1 MEQVTCLTGAFKKR
15 SAHNQLEVCGGE
27 SPAGSAGVVAS
38 QLHSV
43 RMMPAVRE
51 NHYHVAVISAAI
63 VALVTCVM
71 VYRFCRQVDLMA
83 ARFQLDTGPQSTLLY
98 DRHGQ
103 LVFSLHEEERI
114 DRRLNELA
122 TSPQHIIPGHD
133 PQVMKRYPAPT
144 SDLQGIVVRLD

>member
-1 MEQVTCLTGAFKKR
+1 
-15 SAHNQLEVCGGE
+15 
-27 SPAGSAGVVAS
+27 
-38 QLHSV
+38 
-43 RMMPAVRE
+43 MPAVRE
-51 NHYHVAVISAAI
+51 NHYHVAVISAAV

-103 LVFSLHEEERI
+103 PVFSLHEEERI

-122 TSPQHIIPGHD
+122 PSI
-133 PQVMKRYPAPT
+133 VPAVLSAEDRPL
-144 SDLQGIVVRLD
+144 SVARGSRRGSHGWRGD